1 MTNRFQPSGLTRGLE
16 VLIDAEWTPEQA
28 LAVIELLDDIR
39 QRIWEHHQLPIVTFK
54 RDSYDVAEDS
64 ERDNGALRDE
74 DEAPF

>member
-39 QRIWEHHQLPIVTFK
+39 ERIWEHYQLPIVTLK
-54 RDSYDVAEDS
+54 RDMYGFIDDGDQ
-64 ERDNGALRDE
+64 DNGPPWDE

>member
-1 MTNRFQPSGLTRGLE
+1 MTNRFQPSGLTRGLD

-39 QRIWEHHQLPIVTFK
+39 QRIWEHYQLPILTLK
-54 RDSYDVAEDS
+54 REMYGVIEDGDH
-64 ERDNGALRDE
+64 DNAPSRDE